1 MIGDFE
7 YEILFHVMKL
17 RGEAYSLPIA
27 EGIEESRG
35 KRVSIGPVHTTLSRM
50 EKKGLLKSKLGPSLE
65 ERGGRPRRYYE
76 LTNEGLQEKL
86 AKEKDIKRLNGL
98 FGGSVNA

>member
-7 YEILFHVMKL
+7 YEILVHVMKL
-17 RGEAYSLPIA
+17 HGEAYSLPIA
-27 EGIEESRG
+27 AGIESSRG

-50 EKKGLLKSKLGPSLE
+50 ERKGLLKSKLGPSLK

-76 LTNEGLQEKL
+76 LTNQGVQEKL
-86 AKEKDIKRLNGL
+86 TKEKDILRLSGL
-98 FGGSVNA
+98 IEGAANV